1 MNMNKFFSILLI
13 AYFAFTQVQA
23 NSQGPQQR
31 HQCAHV
37 KMNQMLEKE
46 IVDFIINENERH
58 LQKSKPRNFK
68 ITYDMAYFDKLPNT
82 PDMQMIRSSCEKAI
96 KIASNFFSN
105 LITIVPKPAGSMQW
119 DLKLNKCGEAS
130 IPAADKTTDKDSDL
144 HLYITFTEEPQDTY
158 LAYAGWCRFIKALG
172 PTHGKVNF
180 NLGRL
185 KSYTLANSFYFQD
198 LVGIVIHEIT
208 HVLGFSGNDI
218 ANWVDSKKWPYVNP
232 IVEQTVRGLKTKFLR
247 TPNVLEFAK
256 KYYGCKTIPGMPL
269 ENQGGQGSSDSHWET
284 TVVLDEIMNAS
295 PPNTIPIFTG
305 FTAAL
310 LRDTGFYVSINSK
323 MEEKSFYGKDAGCSF
338 ITGACDDKKRE
349 FCPVGSQ
356 VQKCDY
362 YYHGIGKCSPSKY
375 LDDKCETLRTFMN
388 ARCFDDSNNFQNNPQ
403 FKNDMGVSV
412 GSNSKCFNSSLISEK
427 NQPIK
432 EQGMCYSYTC
442 TFFNKLV
449 VNVGGTKVTCS
460 KNGEQLKV
468 PGYSGLLTCP
478 EKLDQFCAF
487 NKYCP
492 NNCNSNGYC
501 NNGTCICMN
510 GFKGA
515 ACQQVA

>member
-1 MNMNKFFSILLI
+1 
-13 AYFAFTQVQA
+13 
-23 NSQGPQQR
+23 
-31 HQCAHV
+31 
-37 KMNQMLEKE
+37 MNQMLEKE

-172 PTHGKVNF
+172 PTH
-180 NLGRL
+180 
-185 KSYTLANSFYFQD
+185 
-198 LVGIVIHEIT
+198 
-208 HVLGFSGNDI
+208 
-218 ANWVDSKKWPYVNP
+218 
-232 IVEQTVRGLKTKFLR
+232 
-247 TPNVLEFAK
+247 
-256 KYYGCKTIPGMPL
+256 
-269 ENQGGQGSSDSHWET
+269 
-284 TVVLDEIMNAS
+284 
-295 PPNTIPIFTG
+295 
-305 FTAAL
+305 
-310 LRDTGFYVSINSK
+310 
-323 MEEKSFYGKDAGCSF
+323 EKSFYGKDAGCSF